1 MSLNTLFHSPRHYCQ
16 RLLPLHRPRF
26 PLFLTGLGAG
36 LALVLAAASFSK
48 MVSPWNQVDKESSS
62 IGKGWV
68 SPAEI
73 VVIQQAM
80 TMEVDLDAFDVEQ
93 FALMQRKEALANHI
107 ASTYHRPFREIREI
121 VAYAW
126 EVGERYDVDPIL
138 LLSIAAVESS
148 FNPKAVSSVG
158 AQGLL
163 QALPRAHPEKFAR
176 LRQQGKSPFDPD
188 ASLDLGGQIY
198 AEYRARF
205 KGDKVR
211 ALQQYNGSLR
221 DPTRRYS
228 NKVLR
233 IYQNLNALAPPSRG
247 DA

>member
-1 MSLNTLFHSPRHYCQ
+1 M
-16 RLLPLHRPRF
+16 
-26 PLFLTGLGAG
+26 
-36 LALVLAAASFSK
+36 
-48 MVSPWNQVDKESSS
+48 
-62 IGKGWV
+62 

-73 VVIQQAM
+73 VATQQAM
-80 TMEVDLDAFDVEQ
+80 VMEVDLDAFNAEQ
-93 FALMQRKEALANHI
+93 FALMQRKEALASYI
-107 ASTYHRPFREIREI
+107 ASTYRRPLSETKKI
-121 VAYAW
+121 VNHAW
-126 EVGERYDVDPIL
+126 KAGERHGVDPIL

-148 FNPKAVSSVG
+148 FNPQAVSSAG
-158 AQGLL
+158 AKGLL

-176 LRQQGKSPFDPD
+176 LQEQGRSPFDPE

-205 KGDKVR
+205 KGDRVR
-211 ALQQYNGSLR
+211 ALQQYNGSLK

-233 IYQNLNALAPPSRG
+233 MYQSLNALAPPSRG